1 MMKKIVL
8 FLLMLFSL
16 CTIKAQNDSI
26 RLKKFVVGE
35 KFQNFAY
42 KDVSGKTYS
51 LKDFK
56 GKYVYI
62 DFWATWCEWCL
73 KEIPY
78 LEKLQNDMKGK
89 NIVFLSLSVDED
101 TLGWKRVVKEEHM
114 GGVQLLAGINFFMFK
129 YYVPGYPHFLLL
141 NKKGKIINNNMT
153 RPSDAA
159 TKQTLLGLKGI

>member
-1 MMKKIVL
+1 MKKIVL

-62 DFWATWCEWCL
+62 DFWATWCAPCRMIAPIIAEL
-73 KEIPY
+73 A
-78 LEKLQNDMKGK
+78 
-89 NIVFLSLSVDED
+89 
-101 TLGWKRVVKEEHM
+101 EE
-114 GGVQLLAGINFFMFK
+114 
-129 YYVPGYPHFLLL
+129 YD
-141 NKKGKIINNNMT
+141 GKIAVGKCDVEEADEIASEFGIRNIPTILFLKNGEVV
-153 RPSDAA
+153 DKFVGAA
-159 TKQTLLGLKGI
+159 SKAKIEEKFKALL